1 MILFLAYSCE
11 WIFLFGYV
19 FWLNQPTDGQAIDS
33 AIFIQ
38 TFDWAFLLIINP
50 VDF

>member
-1 MILFLAYSCE
+1 MDFL
-11 WIFLFGYV
+11 I
-19 FWLNQPTDGQAIDS
+19 WLCLLTLSPTDGHAIDF

-38 TFDWAFLLIINP
+38 TFDWASLLIINP